1 MQHHVDLAGHG
12 QRAAQ
17 QNDRDQVLEP
27 DQNFVVNHFGLV
39 PETPADHVYRAGPCD
54 DRGRDY
60 SRQQAQQ
67 MATTP
72 IPKLLAEKRLLTEI
86 WV

>member
-1 MQHHVDLAGHG
+1 MSIWPGHG

-54 DRGRDY
+54 DRGRGLLPV
-60 SRQQAQQ
+60 SRPSRM